1 MTLLTRAMMLSALLL
16 GVVAVARAEDTGNVL
31 KLV

>member
-16 GVVAVARAEDTGNVL
+16 GVVAVSRAEDTGNAL

>member
-16 GVVAVARAEDTGNVL
+16 GVVAVSRAEDTGNVL